1 MLSPVTCAPAHEEL
15 VASVSSWTTL
25 GCVLGRPETMPLSG
39 WVARTGKQAQWCV
52 GVFQASEPCCLP
64 AVMVGA
70 WGWEGETRFGG
81 WLLEPHAN
89 VLSHFS
95 CVRLFVTLCTY
106 YSLPG
111 SSVHGILQ
119 ARILEWVAMPSFSGS
134 S

>member
-25 GCVLGRPETMPLSG
+25 GRVLGRPETMPPSG

-64 AVMVGA
+64 ALMVGA
-70 WGWEGETRFGG
+70 RGWDGETRFGG
-81 WLLEPHAN
+81 WLLAPRAN

-95 CVRLFVTLCTY
+95 CVRIFVTLCTY
-106 YSLPG
+106 YSPPG